1 MIFVHRM
8 RYSTLF
14 RNVNFVNDKYSSY
27 FCNIKI

>member
-1 MIFVHRM
+1 MIFVHCM

-14 RNVNFVNDKYSSY
+14 RNVNFVNIKYSGY